1 MNYLRKYDSGILDI
15 ELSIKTV
22 LIASLATV
30 ALLSAVGSAL
40 IGPSPFYDATTMGIT
55 LALCSLLFGVLFW
68 SGEVLLPMFALLA
81 AFFLL
86 FIFTRTL
93 TFLYFPEWVH
103 LPLSVTLSVKQIN
116 YGYAYIAI
124 GTLAICAGFVFGGIA
139 YKKLIEKGRVVRVVT
154 KVYPLNHLILVF
166 ATVCLVQLYIA
177 LWLGDSIMSD
187 MFYGV
192 ENKFVGVLSVLF
204 SSAQAF
210 LVVAISMLASKKQGG
225 MNAGKLAMFSFAFLL
240 TITALGSRS
249 GGLQIFQVVLVVLF
263 VLHGNFREKLKNY
276 FIFFFL
282 IALFSFVAFPAATAI
297 RTTLLAERDGLP
309 VRALAPAP
317 APASAPDSSGNILS
331 RLGAGFDTAV
341 LTLSLDADQKM
352 LSDTMNIQYALKSA
366 VNVIVPGEIFA
377 DAPINTTLLWPYI
390 YKLRDNKLL
399 QKGYYESFL
408 WTPWGLVYSMFGW
421 VAGLIALL
429 AAGFILQA
437 VYMGIAGIAGKWQ
450 PYLLSWFL
458 LNVFSFYSIMGL
470 DDWLVGLQKSF
481 FVVVLVLLMLWV
493 VGCLA
498 RLRIFAW
505 LGNDG

>member
-1 MNYLRKYDSGILDI
+1 MNYLSKYGSGILDK
-15 ELSIKTV
+15 ELSMKTV
-22 LIASLATV
+22 LIVSLTTV
-30 ALLSAVGSAL
+30 AILSVSGCIL
-40 IGPSPFYDATTMGIT
+40 IDPNPFHDATTMGIT
-55 LALCSLLFGVLFW
+55 LALCSLLLGALFW
-68 SGEVLLPMFALLA
+68 GGEVLLPMFALLA

-124 GTLAICAGFVFGGIA
+124 GTLALCAGFVFGSIA
-139 YKKLIEKGRVVRVVT
+139 YKKLIEKECVVRVVT
-154 KVYPLNHLILVF
+154 KVYPLNHLSLVF

-187 MFYGV
+187 MYYGV

-225 MNAGKLAMFSFAFLL
+225 MNAGKLPMFMLAFLL

-249 GGLQIFQVVLVVLF
+249 GGVQIFQVVLVVLL
-263 VLHGNFREKLKNY
+263 VLHGNFREKLKDY
-276 FIFFFL
+276 FIFLFL

-309 VRALAPAP
+309 VRALAAP
-317 APASAPDSSGNILS
+317 APAPDSSGNILS

-352 LSDTMNIQYALKSA
+352 LSDTMNIPYALKSA

-408 WTPWGLVYSMFGW
+408 WTPWGLAYSMFGW
-421 VAGLIALL
+421 GAGLIALF

-437 VYMGIAGIAGKWQ
+437 LYMGIAGIVGKWQ

-458 LNVFSFYSIMGL
+458 LNVFSFYSAMGL

-493 VGCLA
+493 IGRLA

-505 LGNDG
+505 LGKDG